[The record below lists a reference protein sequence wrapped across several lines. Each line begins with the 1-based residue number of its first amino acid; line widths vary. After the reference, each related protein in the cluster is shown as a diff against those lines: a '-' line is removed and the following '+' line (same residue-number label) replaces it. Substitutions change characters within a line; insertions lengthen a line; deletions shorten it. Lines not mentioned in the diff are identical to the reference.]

1 MLTSYLRRISK
12 RTKEFSN
19 NLTPSTQNRKYSIFG
34 IGYEIN
40 KNKTTGEI
48 TSLNLYDKR
57 GTKHVIQAKD
67 TPTKYRVK
75 LNKCGEL
82 SIEEISSEFLNT
94 KSGSNLAF
102 DDFNQLYNT
111 ILDIATNGVKFSYK

>member
-1 MLTSYLRRISK
+1 MLTSYLKRISK

-19 NLTPSTQNRKYSIFG
+19 NLTPSTQNRRYSIFG
-34 IGYEIN
+34 IGYEI
-40 KNKTTGEI
+40 KRNKTTGEI

-57 GTKHVIQAKD
+57 GKKHVIQAKD

-82 SIEEISSEFLNT
+82 SIEEFSSEFLDT
-94 KSGSNLAF
+94 KSGSNLAY
-102 DDFNQLYNT
+102 DEINQLNGI
-111 ILDIATNGVKFSYK
+111 ILDISNKYTKFSSK